1 MSAAARARDRATL
14 EAFAGP
20 HVTIPIALIRRLG
33 GDLDAAAF
41 LQLAAFLSS
50 IVKKK
55 DGFFFLPQDDSRAP
69 NKDDAPSIFVELKS
83 FRAALGLSPEAQLA
97 ARKKL
102 KRLGLLQEELRGIP
116 AQLHYRVDASALLD
130 FLAEED
136 AAPPVPAKAGTR
148 TRKSGNKNPQKRE
161 QESAKPGAK
170 EEEEEDKER
179 FLHAC
184 NARERAQP
192 AAGGGGAVQVQ
203 QKKNVGGEG
212 KARAPQMCHG
222 VPGWSA
228 RDLETVSQLVS
239 QHGAPAV
246 EQSAKKI
253 AEAGATPFPSVVL
266 NTLSKGLKN
275 GKTGCNH
282 STNENHL
289 QYGDD
294 PIAAAAARSRAR
306 RAAAAGA

>member
-148 TRKSGNKNPQKRE
+148 TRKSGNKNRQNRELKRKKKKTKKDFCMHATRA
-161 QESAKPGAK
+161 SARNPPPGA
-170 EEEEEDKER
+170 
-179 FLHAC
+179 
-184 NARERAQP
+184 
-192 AAGGGGAVQVQ
+192 AVQCKCSRKKMWGGKARHALRRCVTACRAGLRVTWKRSASWFPSTARRRSSSQ
-203 QKKNVGGEG
+203 QKK
-212 KARAPQMCHG
+212 
-222 VPGWSA
+222 S
-228 RDLETVSQLVS
+228 L
-239 QHGAPAV
+239 
-246 EQSAKKI
+246 
-253 AEAGATPFPSVVL
+253 
-266 NTLSKGLKN
+266 
-275 GKTGCNH
+275 
-282 STNENHL
+282 
-289 QYGDD
+289 
-294 PIAAAAARSRAR
+294 R
-306 RAAAAGA
+306 RALPRSPAWFSTPCRKV